1 MASPIRAKKDIE
13 LVSELSE
20 LLLKEKEISK
30 RVDQIKAELKAKLTS
45 GTHKAG
51 NFEVT
56 IDECKRES
64 VSNAKIIEIF
74 GQAGFDKV
82 RTVTEYKT
90 VKVRAIG

>member
-1 MASPIRAKKDIE
+1 MASPIRSKRDLE

-20 LLLKEKEISK
+20 LILKEKELSK
-30 RVDQIKAELKAKLTS
+30 RIDQIKSELKAKLTS

-64 VSNAKIIEIF
+64 VSNQRIVEFF
-74 GQAGFDKV
+74 GQEGLDKV
-82 RTVTEYKT
+82 KVVTEYKT
-90 VKVRAIG
+90 VKIREVK